1 MNEEEILDLLHR
13 CLSHFSDGR
22 ADKFYPSNY
31 QIDRFAAL
39 LKERAAQLSEPAPC
53 GDEVE
58 VPDQLINKED

>member
-22 ADKFYPSNY
+22 TDKFYPSNH

-39 LKERAAQLSEPAPC
+39 LKERTAQLGEPAPC
-53 GDEVE
+53 GEE
-58 VPDQLINKED
+58 

>member
-22 ADKFYPSNY
+22 VDKFYPSQH

-39 LKERAAQLSEPAPC
+39 LKERAAMLGEPAPC
-53 GDEVE
+53 SEE
-58 VPDQLINKED
+58 